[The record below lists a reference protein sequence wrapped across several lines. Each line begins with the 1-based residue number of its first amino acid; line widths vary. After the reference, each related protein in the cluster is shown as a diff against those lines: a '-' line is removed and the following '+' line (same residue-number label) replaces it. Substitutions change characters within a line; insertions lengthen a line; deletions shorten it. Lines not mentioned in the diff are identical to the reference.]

1 MQTRKTQARRT
12 QSRMM
17 EARKSTDRKTQA
29 RTWHLLEKRMS
40 DIVLLNVFK
49 GGFLF

>member
-12 QSRMM
+12 QSRM
-17 EARKSTDRKTQA
+17 ARKSTDRKTQA
-29 RTWHLLEKRMS
+29 RTWHKLEKRMS